1 MFLHPEFGFKITYST
16 LAFQCHD
23 FRKKFLKKVLKFF
36 FFYFS
41 SSPANETHKG
51 ANDKITSVIWCSQL
65 NVAAVIVG

>member
-16 LAFQCHD
+16 LALQCHD
-23 FRKKFLKKVLKFF
+23 FRKNFFLKVLEF

-51 ANDKITSVIWCSQL
+51 ANNKITSVIWCSQL
-65 NVAAVIVG
+65 NIAAVIVG